1 MYSKMIATIRILII
15 FSLLSLLP
23 KIEAR
28 AILPWL
34 LSFFHFKLM
43 TGQMGAVNKG

>member
-1 MYSKMIATIRILII
+1 MIAPIRILII
-15 FSLLSLLP
+15 FSPLLSLLP

-34 LSFFHFKLM
+34 LGFFHFTLM